1 MWSIRHSKSCPIHH
15 IPRLQW
21 LDNQENPWL
30 VYIGTRYSINILLFI
45 LVIVSPLFAMGAP
58 VKAWEESVNIP
69 TYLIGPPDPNPQFYF
84 GGASQGAQHRIYPYP
99 VYDNLTTEKKDKTYK
114 MVYLENEYI
123 KIGILP
129 ELGGKVFEAID
140 KTNGYDFI
148 YHQHVIKPALIS
160 LLGAWISGGI
170 EWDLP
175 HHHRATSFL
184 PMQYKIEEDPDG
196 SG

>member
-1 MWSIRHSKSCPIHH
+1 MSRRIRCS
-15 IPRLQW
+15 
-21 LDNQENPWL
+21 L
-30 VYIGTRYSINILLFI
+30 VLLLFSLAAI
-45 LVIVSPLFAMGAP
+45 KPLLADGVP
-58 VKAWEESVNIP
+58 VRMWEESVAIP

-84 GGASQGAQHRIYPYP
+84 GGASQGAQQRIYPYP
-99 VYDNLTTEKKDKTYK
+99 FYDNLTTEKKEKTYK
-114 MVYLENEYI
+114 MVYLENEYV
-123 KIGILP
+123 KIGILL
-129 ELGGKVFEAID
+129 ELGGKIFEAVD

-184 PMQYKIEEDPDG
+184 PMQYKT
-196 SG
+196 